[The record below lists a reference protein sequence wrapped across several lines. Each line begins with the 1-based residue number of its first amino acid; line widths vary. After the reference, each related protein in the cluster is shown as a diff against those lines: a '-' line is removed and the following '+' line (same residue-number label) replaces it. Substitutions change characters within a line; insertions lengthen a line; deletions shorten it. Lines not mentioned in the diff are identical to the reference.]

1 MKCSTEAVALMHKY
15 LDDELTK
22 DEEKTLRNHLHKCEE
37 CQRHFHELK
46 RTIAMVQSTNQVQ
59 APQGF
64 SENVMKNLPS
74 EKKSYSYKRWFKAH
88 PMITAAAIFF
98 ILMFGSVFSMWNQDQ
113 HLSVSKQKDIIIQDN
128 TVIVPEGKIVEGDL
142 VVKNGNLRI
151 DGKVN
156 GDVVLIN
163 GDNLKASAGE
173 VTGELSQVNQV
184 FDWIWY
190 KMKTTVKDVFSM
202 NEEK

>member
-22 DEEKTLRNHLHKCEE
+22 DEEKTLRDHLHKCER
-37 CQRHFHELK
+37 CQKHFHELK

-64 SENVMKNLPS
+64 AQNVMQNLPS
-74 EKKSYSYKRWFKAH
+74 EKKSYSYKRWFKSH
-88 PMITAAAIFF
+88 PMLTAAAIFF

-128 TVIVPEGKIVEGDL
+128 TVIVPEGKTVEGDL

-173 VTGELSQVNQV
+173 VTGDLSQVNQV

-202 NEEK
+202 KEEK